1 MKFSFLQKLN
11 FFFAVAFIGVL
22 FLCVIAY
29 QSNRAFRQSANTV
42 QNSREIIQQTE
53 KIVSTIKDIES
64 GVWGF
69 VLTADTAYLT
79 PLRQGQ
85 GSIARRLSK
94 LDTLTEN
101 NEPQH
106 KRVDTLRLLVLKR
119 ISLAR
124 QTLNTRSNKGL
135 AAAVEI
141 TADKTR
147 KSSTRKIIK
156 TAADIQA
163 TETVHLEQSE
173 SESNRTLFQL
183 NLRVVFLFLL
193 LNLILALTFIGVRH
207 FYDTRQKALAEVHSL
222 YDSAPCGYHSLDSN
236 GFFTQINS
244 TELEWL
250 GYTRQELIG
259 KKTMRDLLTVDS
271 QAKFDELFAGLK
283 KGEILNDEEV
293 EVKRKDGSVFPI
305 MASATSVI
313 DESGNFVHCR
323 VTIFDITER
332 KKFEEEVKDINA
344 SLEYKIDERTTEL
357 INSSKRFRALIEN
370 SSDAISL
377 IDDIGEVVYQ
387 SPSATRILGYSLA
400 DIKGK
405 TNLEFIHPEDA
416 DKTEQLFLKTKN
428 QPGVPL
434 YLLQRAKHKLGH
446 YIWTEGTITNLLHEE
461 SVKAIVSNFR
471 DITERKEAE
480 NEIRKLNEE
489 LEERV
494 RQRTEQLEAAKKDLE
509 SFSYS
514 VSHDLRSPL
523 RVIDGYAEMLKED
536 YAQFLDEEGRNTIDI
551 IKSNAQHM
559 GQLID
564 NLLDLSRLGRK
575 ALHLEMNDMSILV
588 NDILT
593 EMNLPEDFR
602 GDLKVGELAPAC
614 FDYSLMKQVWIN
626 LISNAVKYSG
636 KVEKPIIEIGSK
648 EENGQVVYFI
658 KDNGAGFDMQFAPKL
673 FGVFQRMHRVS
684 EFEGTGVGLAI
695 VHQIITRHG
704 GRIWAEA
711 KINEGAAFYFT
722 LSKPA

>member
-11 FFFAVAFIGVL
+11 FFFAIAFTGVL

-29 QSNRAFRQSANTV
+29 QSNRAFRLSSNTV
-42 QNSREIIQQTE
+42 QQSREIIQQTE
-53 KIVSTIKDIES
+53 KIVSIVKDVET

-69 VLTADTAYLT
+69 VLTADTVYLT

-85 GSIARRLSK
+85 GDIARRFLK

-101 NEPQH
+101 NKAQH
-106 KRVDTLRLLVLKR
+106 ERVDSLHVLVAKR

-124 QTLNTRSNKGL
+124 QTLNMRSNKGL

-141 TADKTR
+141 TADKSR
-147 KSSTRKIIK
+147 KNITRKIMK
-156 TAADIQA
+156 MAADIQA
-163 TETVHLEQSE
+163 TETVYLAQSQD
-173 SESNRTLFQL
+173 ESNRTLFQL
-183 NLRVVFLFLL
+183 NLRVVFLFIL
-193 LNLILALTFIGVRH
+193 LNVILGLTFMGVRH

-222 YDSAPCGYHSLDSN
+222 YDSAPCGYHSLDSD
-236 GFFTQINS
+236 GIFTQINS
-244 TELEWL
+244 TELNWL
-250 GYTRQELIG
+250 GYSREELIG
-259 KKTMRDLLTVDS
+259 KRTMRELLTEDS
-271 QAKFDELFAGLK
+271 QKKFDELFAGLK
-283 KGEILNDEEV
+283 REGLLNDEEV
-293 EVKRKDGSVFPI
+293 EIKRKDGSVFPI
-305 MASATSVI
+305 LASATAVK
-313 DESGNFVHCR
+313 DEKGNFTHCR

-344 SLEYKIDERTTEL
+344 SLEYKIDERSTEL

-387 SPSATRILGYSLA
+387 SPSAKRILGYSLA
-400 DIKGK
+400 ELKGK
-405 TNLEFIHPEDA
+405 TNLEFIHPEDVRSS
-416 DKTEQLFLKTKN
+416 ELLFLKAKN
-428 QPGVPL
+428 EPGVPL
-434 YLLQRAKHKLGH
+434 YLLQRTRHKLGH

-494 RQRTEQLEAAKKDLE
+494 RQRTEQLEAARKDLE

-523 RVIDGYAEMLKED
+523 RVIDGYADILKED
-536 YAQFLDEEGRNTIDI
+536 YAQSLDEEGRNTIEV
-551 IKSNAQHM
+551 IKTNAQQM

-575 ALHLEMNDMSILV
+575 ALHLGTNDMGTLV

-593 EMNLPEDFR
+593 EMNLQEDFR
-602 GDLKVGELAPAC
+602 GDLKVAELAPAY
-614 FDYSLMKQVWIN
+614 FDYQLMKQVWIN

-636 KVEKPIIEIGSK
+636 KVDRPVIEIGSQ
-648 EENGQVVYFI
+648 EENGQTIFYI
-658 KDNGAGFDMQFAPKL
+658 KDNGAGFDMKFAPKL
-673 FGVFQRMHRVS
+673 FGVFQRMHRVT

-695 VHQIITRHG
+695 VHQIVTRHG

-722 LSKPA
+722 LSKPV